1 MNTSELNQT
10 ITIARVKT
18 RPGLIAS
25 AKTFCII
32 CDETGL
38 HVIHLG
44 RAMGTR
50 VKSNDPIANKLAEV
64 MTNKMEAKMESAL
77 RDAERELEGCTLN
90 QMLTRK
96 HSFSVPFTE
105 TGSVRYEAGSG
116 SDTVLVIKSKAA
128 KTKLIG
134 TLAERDAFE
143 SIARRF
149 QP

>member
-1 MNTSELNQT
+1 MRTSEPDQT

-25 AKTFCII
+25 AKTFRII

-38 HVIHLG
+38 HVIHIG
-44 RAMGTR
+44 RAMGSK
-50 VKSNDPIANKLAEV
+50 VKSNDPLANKLADV
-64 MTNKMEAKMESAL
+64 MANKMEAKMEAAL
-77 RDAERELEGCTLN
+77 RETELQLEGQTLT
-90 QMLTRK
+90 QLLERK

-105 TGSVRYEAGSG
+105 TGAVRYQAGAG
-116 SDTVLVIKSKAA
+116 SDTLLVIKSKAT

-134 TLAERDAFE
+134 TLKERDDFE

-149 QP
+149 LP

>member
-1 MNTSELNQT
+1 MKTSEPSQT

-25 AKTFCII
+25 AKTFHII
-32 CDETGL
+32 CDDTGL

-44 RAMGTR
+44 RAMGNK
-50 VKSNDPIANKLAEV
+50 VKSNDPLANKLADA
-64 MTNKMEAKMESAL
+64 MTKKMEARMEAAL
-77 RDAERELEGCTLN
+77 RETERELEGIPLTR
-90 QMLTRK
+90 MLERK

-105 TGSVRYEAGSG
+105 VGAVRYQAGSG
-116 SDTVLVIKSKAA
+116 SDTLLVIKSKAA

-134 TLAERDAFE
+134 TLEDREDFV
-143 SIARRF
+143 SIAQRF